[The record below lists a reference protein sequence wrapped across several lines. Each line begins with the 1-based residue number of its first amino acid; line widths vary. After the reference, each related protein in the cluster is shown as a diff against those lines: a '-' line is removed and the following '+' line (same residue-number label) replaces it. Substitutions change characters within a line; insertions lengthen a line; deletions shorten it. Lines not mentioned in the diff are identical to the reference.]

1 MLEVFVQSSNLFH
14 TQHSKLYKEFCVRSL
29 HGTIPLIKGPTNKYF
44 SGAMKTESNAA
55 DPSSAQIN
63 AFDVTFEREVYSNE
77 ERYEIEKGNCQ
88 TQLPVTEVGFV
99 LKGMTLLLA
108 VCSGLV
114 INVFLFLFFI
124 FYVLLSKDKI
134 ILFKLF

>member
-1 MLEVFVQSSNLFH
+1 
-14 TQHSKLYKEFCVRSL
+14 
-29 HGTIPLIKGPTNKYF
+29 
-44 SGAMKTESNAA
+44 MKTESNAA

-99 LKGMTLLLA
+99 LKGDDFTA
-108 VCSGLV
+108 GCVQR
-114 INVFLFLFFI
+114 
-124 FYVLLSKDKI
+124 LSY
-134 ILFKLF
+134 